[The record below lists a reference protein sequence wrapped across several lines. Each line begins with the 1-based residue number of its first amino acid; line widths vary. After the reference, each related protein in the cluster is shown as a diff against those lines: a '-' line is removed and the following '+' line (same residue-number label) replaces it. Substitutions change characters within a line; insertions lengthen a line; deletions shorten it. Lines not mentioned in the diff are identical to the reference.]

1 MGVAMAVAWFLLRAT
16 FRQRW
21 RSWLLLCLLIALV
34 SGLVLA
40 GVGAG
45 RRTATAFPRF
55 LAAHGYDAFMLT
67 EAPVPKVASL
77 PGVASVTSLQT
88 IGFGTPTCTCSRP
101 INPDDFSVFE
111 VTPRDLPRVV
121 KLVAGRMP
129 DQSDPY
135 QVLASVPL
143 QQDAGV
149 HVGTVI
155 RVPLYAASQRK
166 AVLSGAN
173 VKPHGITV
181 ALRVVGI
188 EAAEAELP
196 PSTGSPSY
204 DVYTTRAFTRA
215 VNPKTLVLPAYYVR
229 LHHGAADL
237 ARFQHPAEAAGALGV
252 LDLDSLAAE
261 VESSIHPQAV
271 GWWIL
276 AGLAALAGVVVLGQ
290 AVSRQAAT
298 EAGIYPTLT
307 ALGVSPRQLVAA
319 NMAATLVAG
328 AGGAVG
334 GVLLAFALSPLT
346 PVGEA
351 RLAEPAPGFAF
362 NPLIMLPGALT
373 WILVV
378 LLLGAWPAVRAARTA
393 RPAETAWVA
402 RPSRALTAVA
412 GAGAPPT
419 ALIGIRQALE
429 RGHGRTAVPVG
440 PAFLGSILA
449 VTALC
454 ATAVFGASLSH
465 LTGTPALYG
474 VPFNLEIYTNAP
486 SVPAQIE
493 QVLASAEHDRAI
505 ADISGGLSG
514 AVHINGRPVP
524 GIAGQS
530 FRGRLLLT
538 AVSGHL
544 PATAG
549 QVALGATT
557 MHTLGVHLGSMVRV
571 TQRAHTSP
579 YRVVGTV
586 LFPPDFG
593 TGGIGTG
600 AAFTLD
606 GTPIGRQCAH
616 WHDQRACQIGLVA
629 SSGDFLVRAAPGP
642 AGRAALAGLARRYPS
657 LVQFPATPAN
667 LVSFGQAVNFPLMFG
682 VVLVLFAAA
691 TLIHLLVV
699 TVARR
704 RRDVGLLKAI
714 GFVRRQVA
722 LTVSWQS
729 TTVAFTGVMI
739 GVPTGIAVGRL
750 VWQVFASS
758 LGVVPTP
765 LVTAWVIA
773 AVAAGTMLVANVLAI
788 GPAWAA
794 SRQRPASLLRTD

>member
-486 SVPAQIE
+486 STPAQIE

-606 GTPIGRQCAH
+606 GTPIGRQC
-616 WHDQRACQIGLVA
+616 
-629 SSGDFLVRAAPGP
+629 
-642 AGRAALAGLARRYPS
+642 GLARRYPS

>member
-1 MGVAMAVAWFLLRAT
+1 MAVAWFLLRAT
-16 FRQRW
+16 LRQRW
-21 RSWLLLCLLIALV
+21 RSWLLLCLLVALV

-40 GVGAG
+40 GVMAG

-67 EAPVPKVASL
+67 EAPIPKVASL
-77 PGVASVTSLQT
+77 PGVASVTSLQA
-88 IGFGTPTCTCSRP
+88 IGFGTPTCACSRP
-101 INPDDFSVFE
+101 INPNDFSVFE
-111 VTPRDLPRVV
+111 VAPRDLPRVV
-121 KLVAGRMP
+121 KLVAGQMP
-129 DQSDPY
+129 DQSDPD

-173 VKPHGITV
+173 VKPGGMTV

-188 EAAEAELP
+188 EAAELEFPA
-196 PSTGSPSY
+196 STGSPSY
-204 DVYTTRAFTRA
+204 DVYTTRAFARA
-215 VNPKTLVLPAYYVR
+215 VNPRTPVLPAYFVR
-229 LHHGAADL
+229 LRHGAADL
-237 ARFQHPAEAAGALGV
+237 ARFQHPAEAGGALGV

-276 AGLAALAGVVVLGQ
+276 AGLAALAGVVVVGQ

-298 EAGIYPTLT
+298 EAATYPTLA

-319 NMAATLVAG
+319 NMAATLVPGICG
-328 AGGAVG
+328 AAG

-362 NPLIMLPGALT
+362 DPLILLPGALAV
-373 WILVV
+373 IIAVLV
-378 LLLGAWPAVRAARTA
+378 LGVRPAVRAARTA
-393 RPAETAWVA
+393 RPAEPAWAA
-402 RPSRALTAVA
+402 RPSRAVA
-412 GAGAPPT
+412 AMAAAGAPPT
-419 ALIGIRQALE
+419 VLIGVRQALE
-429 RGHGRTAVPVG
+429 RGRGRTAVPVG

-449 VTALC
+449 VAALC

-474 VPFNLEIYTNAP
+474 VPFDLEIYTNAP
-486 SVPAQIE
+486 STPAQIE
-493 QVLASAEHDRAI
+493 QVLASAKHDRAI
-505 ADISGGLSG
+505 ADISGGLG
-514 AVHINGRPVP
+514 EAVHINGRAVP

-530 FRGRLLLT
+530 FRGQQLFT

-544 PATAG
+544 PAAADE
-549 QVALGATT
+549 VALGATT
-557 MHTLGVHLGSMVRV
+557 MHMLGVHLGSMVRV
-571 TQRAHTSP
+571 TQRTHTSS

-586 LFPPDFG
+586 LFPPDNG

-600 AAFTLD
+600 ASFTLG
-606 GTPIGRQCAH
+606 GTQIGRQCAH
-616 WHDQRACQIGLVA
+616 WRDQRACQIGLVA

-667 LVSFGQAVNFPLMFG
+667 LVSFGQAVDFPLIFG
-682 VVLVLFAAA
+682 VVLVLFGVA
-691 TLIHLLVV
+691 TLVHLLVV

-704 RRDVGLLKAI
+704 QRDVGLLKTI

-722 LTVSWQS
+722 LSVSWQS
-729 TTVAFTGVMI
+729 TTVALAGVVI
-739 GVPTGIAVGRL
+739 GVPAGIVVGRL

-758 LGVVPTP
+758 LGVVSAP
-765 LVTAWVIA
+765 LVTAWVIV